1 MESSTDCLSVVMP
14 CFNEIA
20 TVRVIIDRVL
30 KSEYVTELV
39 VVDDGSTDGTP
50 EAVEAISDSRIRLI
64 RQPENLGKGAAL
76 RRGFAEVTGPYVIVQ
91 DADLEYDPE
100 EYGRLI
106 QPLIDGLADVVYGSR
121 FLSSGPHRVLY
132 YWHSVGNRML
142 TTVSNML
149 SGLNLTDMETCYKA
163 FRIEVVRTLD
173 LQEDR
178 FGIEPEIT
186 AKIARAGWRVY
197 EIGISYAGRTYEEG
211 KKIGWRDGLRA
222 VYAITRYSPLL
233 EKLNGHPVVRDHA
246 PVDFEES
253 DSELATTLDSLRAA
267 KNYQDWI
274 FEMCAPYFGDRVL
287 EVGAGHGDFT
297 ERLVAA
303 GRRVTATDLSA
314 RCVDILSAKYGSTPA
329 VTVLHSDLE
338 SLPVDDRYDSVLLVN
353 VLEHIDDDLE
363 ALVQIRRR
371 LNPGGRVIL
380 FVPAFDG
387 LYSDFDRLVGHRR
400 RYRRSHLVTLA
411 DRAGF
416 ELVDARYVNTLGT
429 FVWWLFARRM
439 RQIPTS
445 EIPVKAY
452 DRVAVPVLRR
462 FETGRTPKVGQ
473 SVLMIAQLP
482 AGSDRP
488 DGSDRPSE

>member
-1 MESSTDCLSVVMP
+1 MVACLSVVIP
-14 CFNEIA
+14 CYNERA
-20 TVRVIIDRVL
+20 TIHEVVASVL
-30 KSEYVTELV
+30 KSPYTSEV
-39 VVDDGSTDGTP
+39 VIVDDGSTDGTRDLLAELDDP
-50 EAVEAISDSRIRLI
+50 RVRVFL
-64 RQPENLGKGAAL
+64 QPHNQGKGAAL
-76 RRGFAEVTGPYVIVQ
+76 RRGFAEASGPYVIVQ
-91 DADLEYDPE
+91 DADLEYDPAE
-100 EYGRLI
+100 FNLLME
-106 QPLIDGLADVVYGSR
+106 PLLSGQADVVYGSR
-121 FLSSGPHRVLY
+121 FQGGRPHRVLY
-132 YWHSVGNRML
+132 YWHSVGNRFL
-142 TTVSNML
+142 TTASNMFTN
-149 SGLNLTDMETCYKA
+149 LNLTDMETCYKA

-186 AKIARAGWRVY
+186 AKVARAGWRVY

-211 KKIGWRDGLRA
+211 KKIGWKDGLRA

-233 EKLNGHPVVRDHA
+233 EKLNGHPVVRDNE

-274 FEMCAPYFGDRVL
+274 FEMCEPYFGDRVL

-297 ERLVAA
+297 ERLVAS
-303 GRRVTATDLSA
+303 GRSVTASDLSQ
-314 RCVDILSAKYGSTPA
+314 RCVDILNVEYGSNPN

-338 SLPVDDRYDSVLLVN
+338 HMPAEDRYDSVLLVN

-363 ALVQIRRR
+363 ALVQIRHR

-452 DRVAVPVLRR
+452 DRVAVPLLRR
-462 FETGRTPKVGQ
+462 FETGRNPKVGQ
-473 SVLMIAQLP
+473 SVLMIARVP
-482 AGSDRP
+482 G
-488 DGSDRPSE
+488 

>member
-1 MESSTDCLSVVMP
+1 MVEKATGCLSVVMP
-14 CFNEIA
+14 CFNEGA
-20 TVRVIIDRVL
+20 TVQVIIDRVL
-30 KSEYVTELV
+30 ASEYVIEVV

-50 EAVEAISDSRIRLI
+50 DLVAAMTDPRIRLI

-76 RRGFAEVTGPYVIVQ
+76 RRGFDEVTGPYVIVQ
-91 DADLEYDPE
+91 DADLEYDPT
-100 EYGRLI
+100 EYGRLM
-106 QPLIDGLADVVYGSR
+106 QPLVDGLADVVYGSR

-142 TTVSNML
+142 TTASNML

-163 FRIEVVRTLD
+163 FRVEVVRSLE

-186 AKIARAGWRVY
+186 AKVARAGWRVY

-222 VYAITRYSPLL
+222 IYAIVRYSPLL
-233 EKLNGHPVVRDHA
+233 ERVNGHPVVRDLA
-246 PVDFEES
+246 PVDFSES

-274 FEMCAPYFGDRVL
+274 FDMCEPHFGNRVL

-297 ERLVAA
+297 SRLVDS
-303 GRRVTATDLSA
+303 GRTVTAIDLSEW
-314 RCVDILSAKYGSTPA
+314 CVEILQDEYGSNPS
-329 VTVLHSDLE
+329 VTVLHADLSGLAPE
-338 SLPVDDRYDSVLLVN
+338 DRYDSVLLVN
-353 VLEHIDDDLE
+353 VLEHFDDDFE
-363 ALVQIRRR
+363 ALVQIRHR

-416 ELVDARYVNTLGT
+416 NVVDARYVNSLGA
-429 FVWWLFARRM
+429 FVWWVFARRM

-445 EIPVKAY
+445 QVPVRAY
-452 DRVAVPVLRR
+452 DRLAVPILRR
-462 FETGRTPKVGQ
+462 FETGRNPKVGQ
-473 SVLMIAQLP
+473 SVLMIARV
-482 AGSDRP
+482 AETSASEGSP
-488 DGSDRPSE
+488 G

>member
-1 MESSTDCLSVVMP
+1 MGCLSVVMP
-14 CFNEIA
+14 CFNEGA
-20 TVRVIIDRVL
+20 TVLVIIDRVL
-30 KSEYVTELV
+30 ASEYVTELV

-50 EAVEAISDSRIRLI
+50 DLVASVTDPRIRLI

-91 DADLEYDPE
+91 DADLEYDPT
-100 EYGRLI
+100 EYGRLL
-106 QPLIDGLADVVYGSR
+106 QPLLDGLADVVYGSR

-142 TTVSNML
+142 TTASNML

-163 FRIEVVRTLD
+163 FRVEVVRSLD

-186 AKIARAGWRVY
+186 AKVARAGWRVY
-197 EIGISYAGRTYEEG
+197 EIGITYAGRTYEEG

-222 VYAITRYSPLL
+222 IYAIVRYSPLL
-233 EKLNGHPVVRDHA
+233 EKVNGHPVVRDLA
-246 PVDFEES
+246 PVDFSES

-274 FEMCAPYFGDRVL
+274 FDLCAPHFGASVL

-297 ERLVAA
+297 SRLVDA
-303 GRRVTATDLSA
+303 GLQVTAIDLSQ
-314 RCVDILSAKYGSTPA
+314 RCVDILSNDYGSNPS
-329 VTVLHSDLE
+329 VTVFHSDLE
-338 SLPVDDRYDSVLLVN
+338 RLPGDDRYDSVLLVN

-363 ALVQIRRR
+363 ALVHIRHR
-371 LNPGGRVIL
+371 LKPGGRVIL

-400 RYRRSHLVTLA
+400 RYRRSHLVTLV

-416 ELVDARYVNTLGT
+416 EVVDARYINSLGA
-429 FVWWLFARRM
+429 FVWWVFARRM

-445 EIPVKAY
+445 QLPVKAY
-452 DRVAVPVLRR
+452 DRLAVPVLRR
-462 FETGRTPKVGQ
+462 FETGRSPKVGQ
-473 SVLMIAQLP
+473 SVLMIA
-482 AGSDRP
+482 RVP
-488 DGSDRPSE
+488 DLKS

>member
-1 MESSTDCLSVVMP
+1 MP
-14 CFNEIA
+14 CFNETA
-20 TVRVIIDRVL
+20 TVSVIIDRVL

-50 EAVEAISDSRIRLI
+50 EVVEAIADPRVRLI

-76 RRGFAEVTGPYVIVQ
+76 RRGFAEVSGPYVIVQ

-106 QPLIDGLADVVYGSR
+106 QPLIDGVADVVYGSR

-142 TTVSNML
+142 TTASNML

-186 AKIARAGWRVY
+186 AKVARAGWRVY

-211 KKIGWRDGLRA
+211 KKIGWKDGLRA

-233 EKLNGHPVVRDHA
+233 EKLNGHPVVRDNE

-274 FEMCAPYFGDRVL
+274 FEMCEPHFGDRVL

-297 ERLVAA
+297 DRLLAS

-314 RCVDILSAKYGSTPA
+314 RCVDILHAKYGSTPA
-329 VTVLHSDLE
+329 ATVLHSDLE
-338 SLPVDDRYDSVLLVN
+338 SLPGDDRYDSVLLVN
-353 VLEHIDDDLE
+353 VLEHIDDDLD
-363 ALVQIRRR
+363 ALVQIRHR

-452 DRVAVPVLRR
+452 DRVAVPLLRR
-462 FETGRTPKVGQ
+462 FETGRNPKVGQ
-473 SVLMIAQLP
+473 SVLMIAR
-482 AGSDRP
+482 RP
-488 DGSDRPSE
+488 DGPGPNAADRPTE